1 MQIAL
6 SRDTLSNVDR
16 VGHEQTS
23 TFRPR
28 PFTAK
33 RGPSKQTAA
42 THNKIPLARAPDAHV
57 HTRGD
62 PLNSFSIDS
71 AAVVPTPPRS
81 KTAVS
86 HNETGWI
93 GRRFRT
99 QWCQPAAE
107 EENKARGNGVPSA
120 YSGDTANITGVGVES
135 HLRPALLGA
144 APLSRVVTLA
154 APRARAPRPRRS
166 GGARAG
172 PSRRAWAI
180 CTRAVYGV
188 RLASLPRHV
197 CPAGGGGPVGSGA
210 LALPCRHKSMLR
222 TATSP

>member
-1 MQIAL
+1 MQSAL

-16 VGHEQTS
+16 VGHEQRS
-23 TFRPR
+23 NFRPR

-33 RGPSKQTAA
+33 RGPSKQTTA

-86 HNETGWI
+86 HNET

-154 APRARAPRPRRS
+154 APRARAPAEAERRS
-166 GGARAG
+166 AGRAFAQG
-172 PSRRAWAI
+172 LGNMH
-180 CTRAVYGV
+180 TRCLWSAPG
-188 RLASLPRHV
+188 
-197 CPAGGGGPVGSGA
+197 
-210 LALPCRHKSMLR
+210 
-222 TATSP
+222 